1 MSKPPEPLPHPL
13 GTTAFAVEH
22 ARALG
27 VSAARLRAS
36 DLEMPHYGVRH
47 PRSAPSSLWSRAVPL
62 LGARRYFGST
72 TAAELWGCPLPPD
85 CDSAVH
91 IVDPVRAPEHR
102 GVLGHRASVIDR
114 VVERHGVRVTDA
126 PSTWIAL
133 ANVLPFQ
140 ELVVCGDHLVH
151 DPPILDPAEPL
162 RPHTTITA
170 LRERMRGYRG
180 RGVRAARAA
189 LELLVTGAESRPETL
204 LRLLL
209 LDAGITDFMVNARV
223 DDGQGRFIARC
234 DLVFAA
240 QKVVVEYDGDHH
252 RTSLAQYER
261 DRQRVAALIEAGW
274 AVIDVRARALFGD
287 PLAVVRRVRR
297 ALDR

>member
-234 DLVFAA
+234 DLVRLRCT
-240 QKVVVEYDGDHH
+240 EGG
-252 RTSLAQYER
+252 RG
-261 DRQRVAALIEAGW
+261 I
-274 AVIDVRARALFGD
+274 
-287 PLAVVRRVRR
+287 RR
-297 ALDR
+297 